1 MSDITIGGFSS
12 MLVQE
17 MDSILPKGSFN
28 RLHLAMRYSVLAPA
42 KHLRPFLVFASSWV
56 FGVKE
61 ILKVAAAVE
70 FIHVYSLIH
79 DDLPCMDNSDLRR
92 GQLACHKE
100 FDEATAILAGDAL
113 LTLAFEVLSTS
124 IEDNSKCIR
133 VIKTLSTTIGY
144 NGMVGGQV
152 LDLVASNF
160 DKIHDVHLLKT
171 AKLFS
176 AACEIGAIMGNASDE
191 ECRALS
197 SYGTKIGLA
206 FQAKDDLS
214 DYLQKNET
222 NNIVCS
228 IGLENTK
235 EHIKKLLDDAAS
247 YLNLFSNR
255 TNYLYSVIELIR
267 TL

>member
-1 MSDITIGGFSS
+1 MSDLTITDFSRL
-12 MLVQE
+12 LVSE
-17 MDSILPKGSFN
+17 IHRILPQDNSN

-42 KHLRPFLVFASSWV
+42 KHLRPFLVFASSWI
-56 FGVKE
+56 FGIKE

-79 DDLPCMDNSDLRR
+79 DDLPCMDNSDFRR
-92 GQLACHKE
+92 GQPACHKK

-124 IEDNSKCIR
+124 IEDSNKCVR
-133 VIKTLSTTIGY
+133 VIKTLSTAIGY

-152 LDLVASNF
+152 LDLVASNVG
-160 DKIHDVHLLKT
+160 KVHDVHLLKT

-176 AACEIGAIMGNASDE
+176 AACEIGAIMGGASGE
-191 ECRALS
+191 ECKALS
-197 SYGTKIGLA
+197 SYGIKIGLA
-206 FQAKDDLS
+206 FQAKDDLN

-222 NNIVCS
+222 SNIVLS

-235 EHIKKLLDDAAS
+235 EYIKKLLDDAAN
-247 YLNLFSNR
+247 YLNLFLNR
-255 TNYLYSVIELIR
+255 TNYLYSVVELIR
-267 TL
+267 DL